1 MRTYGWGDEEALND
15 PIGAVHCEEG
25 RVVAFPNVLQ
35 HCVQVSSDYVM
46 HPSFAASTPPHKQNV
61 VAFHNSK
68 IQNGHL
74 PPRYPEVLCCKLRFC
89 IPCTFSFGAEPRG

>member
-46 HPSFAASTPPHKQNV
+46 HPSFAASTPPFLVPMH
-61 VAFHNSK
+61 FYSSCRD
-68 IQNGHL
+68 
-74 PPRYPEVLCCKLRFC
+74 PPQVLVCY
-89 IPCTFSFGAEPRG
+89 IGY